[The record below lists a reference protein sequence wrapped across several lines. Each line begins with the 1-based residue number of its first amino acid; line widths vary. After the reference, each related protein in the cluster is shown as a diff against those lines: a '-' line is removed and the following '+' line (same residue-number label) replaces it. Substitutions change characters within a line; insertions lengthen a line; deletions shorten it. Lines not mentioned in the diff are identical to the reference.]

1 LELFFLQHA
10 GTTMKRLTVALIAA
24 LSSPLVLAVEKP
36 YMGIDYQFG
45 TYQVGATEV
54 SPEAFRLT
62 GGTELNPYLAVE
74 AQAALGTQTD
84 VYATNGVSYDIKVKS
99 FYSLFVRPQLSISN
113 VASIYGLL
121 GGTYIDVSSSS
132 NNANFASDKGF
143 EKSFSYGAGIDF
155 NISQNL
161 RLNAD
166 YIRYMDNYNAIS
178 FGIRI
183 PIN

>member
-1 LELFFLQHA
+1 
-10 GTTMKRLTVALIAA
+10 MKRLTVALIAA

-36 YMGIDYQFG
+36 YLGIDYQVG
-45 TYQVGATEV
+45 TYDISSKQVN
-54 SPEAFRLT
+54 PEAIRLR

-74 AQAALGTQTD
+74 AQVGAGTQSD
-84 VYATNGVSYDIKVKS
+84 LYVKSGVGYDIKVES
-99 FYSLFVRPQLSISN
+99 FYSLFVRPQLSIN
-113 VASIYGLL
+113 DIASAYALL

-132 NNANFASDKGF
+132 HNPLFASDKGF
-143 EKSFSYGAGIDF
+143 KKTFSYGIGVDF
-155 NISQNL
+155 NISNNV

-166 YIRYMDNYNAIS
+166 YIQYIDNYSALS